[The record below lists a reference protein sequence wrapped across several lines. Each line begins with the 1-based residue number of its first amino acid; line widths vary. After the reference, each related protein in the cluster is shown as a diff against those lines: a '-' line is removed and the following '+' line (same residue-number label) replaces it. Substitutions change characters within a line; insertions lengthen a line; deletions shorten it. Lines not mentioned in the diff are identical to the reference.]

1 MALIEGTFGLRKSV
15 AGDFCKKYARAMISR
30 AFLPLLVPGFLLAG
44 CTTPTS
50 YPSLLPRA
58 AESQDMAE
66 PTPAAPTSPAADP
79 ALDATLADLQRTLA
93 EQTSAF
99 DTASGRAEAAV
110 AAARGAPAGSE
121 TWLDAH
127 VALAAL
133 DALRA
138 ATSEL
143 ATKVDDLAS
152 ERALA
157 LQPDYPALDTMA
169 DRVRAE
175 VQRQA
180 QQIAALQGRLAP
192 A

>member
-1 MALIEGTFGLRKSV
+1 MLAP
-15 AGDFCKKYARAMISR
+15 
-30 AFLPLLVPGFLLAG
+30 AFLMVG
-44 CTTPTS
+44 CTTPAA

-58 AESQDMAE
+58 AESQALTE
-66 PTPAAPTSPAADP
+66 PAPAAPTPPAADP
-79 ALDATLADLQRTLA
+79 ALDATLADIQRTLA
-93 EQTSAF
+93 EQTAAF
-99 DTASGRAEAAV
+99 DAASGRAEAAV

-143 ATKVDDLAS
+143 ATRVDDLAS

-157 LQPDYPALDTMA
+157 LQPDYSALDTMA
-169 DRVRAE
+169 DRVRVE

-180 QQIAALQGRLAP
+180 EQIAALQGRLAP